1 MIISPSKHY
10 TNMLHVMSMNNRNK
24 VTVISCL
31 AVTSSTG
38 SVIAYLL
45 PVDVC
50 VATSDAAVVMVMN
63 GWW

>member
-1 MIISPSKHY
+1 
-10 TNMLHVMSMNNRNK
+10 MLHVMSMNNRNK